1 MLLFVLLLLLNYCK
15 SCNLYGF
22 GKKKNVLIV
31 LKAAQVL
38 NLKTPNRINKQFFAF
53 FRRFFLG
60 FGCFFAI
67 VSHPLH
73 STSAAA
79 VCGNGN
85 AKLTESAAS
94 FWFAFFVFF
103 YIQMYQFICSFIA
116 AMLYRNRRCR
126 PSSTSPPFIC
136 FACDV
141 V

>member
-38 NLKTPNRINKQFFAF
+38 NLKTPNRINKQFFRV

-103 YIQMYQFICSFIA
+103 TYRCINSFVPLLRLCYIATA
-116 AMLYRNRRCR
+116 AAAHH
-126 PSSTSPPFIC
+126 PHHHHSSVLP
-136 FACDV
+136 V
-141 V
+141 M

>member
-38 NLKTPNRINKQFFAF
+38 NLKTPNRINKQFFRVF
-53 FRRFFLG
+53 SPIFSWFRLL
-60 FGCFFAI
+60 FAI

-94 FWFAFFVFF
+94 FWFAFFVFLHTDVSIHLF
-103 YIQMYQFICSFIA
+103 
-116 AMLYRNRRCR
+116 LYCGYAI
-126 PSSTSPPFIC
+126 SQPPLPPIIHITTIHLFC
-136 FACDV
+136 L
-141 V
+141 